1 MASMA
6 SIAFKRR
13 TTIQNANQRLLF
25 ALSALLIL
33 CGSNGCASVP
43 LAAFARAMVLAAGL
57 NQSQVLSL

>member
-43 LAAFARAMVLAAGL
+43 LPLLEPWF
-57 NQSQVLSL
+57 